1 MIRRREFLGVLGGA
15 AAAWPHKAGAQQMM
29 PVIGLLGTG
38 AAAEWEHLV
47 EAFRRGLSET
57 GYVEGKSVAI
67 QYRWADGQS
76 VRLPA
81 LASDL
86 VARRVAVVAVAGG
99 TAAVLAAKTATK
111 SIPIVFAVGGDP
123 VSSGLVASMNRPGGN
138 VTGATFL
145 STSLEGKRLELL
157 HELIPTAAVIALL
170 VDTNSPLAE
179 LHERDGQAAARATG
193 TRLVVVKVAHESE
206 LDAAFATMV
215 QHAAGALLVSSS
227 PLFTSIRGSLTALA
241 ARHAIP
247 ASYAVREYTDTGG
260 LMSYGTSVAD
270 AHRQAGLYVGRI
282 LKGEKPSDLPVLQPT
297 RFELVINL
305 KTAKSLGLDVP
316 LSLQQ
321 RADEV
326 IE

>member
-1 MIRRREFLGVLGGA
+1 
-15 AAAWPHKAGAQQMM
+15 
-29 PVIGLLGTG
+29 
-38 AAAEWEHLV
+38 
-47 EAFRRGLSET
+47 LSET

-76 VRLPA
+76 ARLPA
-81 LASDL
+81 LASNL
-86 VARRVAVVAVAGG
+86 VARRVSVIAVAGG

-157 HELIPTAAVIALL
+157 HELIPTAAVIAVL

-179 LHERDGQAAARATG
+179 VHERDGEAAARATG
-193 TRLVVVKVAHESE
+193 TRLVLVKVGHESE
-206 LDAAFATMV
+206 LDDAFATIV
-215 QHAAGALLVSSS
+215 QQGAGALLVASS
-227 PLFTSIRGSLTALA
+227 PLFTSIRERLTALA

-247 ASYAVREYTDTGG
+247 ASYAVREYTDVGG

-305 KTAKSLGLDVP
+305 KTAKTLGLDVP

>member
-1 MIRRREFLGVLGGA
+1 MKRREFITLVGSSAVWPLA
-15 AAAWPHKAGAQQMM
+15 ARAQEPTM
-29 PVIGLLGTG
+29 PIIGLLGTG
-38 AAAEWEHLV
+38 SAAEWEHLV
-47 EAFRRGLSET
+47 AAFRQGLSET
-57 GYVEGKSVAI
+57 GYVEGKSVAV

-76 VRLPA
+76 ARLPA

-86 VARRVAVVAVAGG
+86 VARRVSVIAVAGG

-111 SIPIVFAVGGDP
+111 NIPIVFAVGSDP
-123 VSSGLVASMNRPGGN
+123 ISSGLVASMNRPGGN

-157 HELIPTAAVIALL
+157 HELIPTATVIAML

-179 LHERDGQAAARATG
+179 VHERDGEAAARATG
-193 TRLVVVKVAHESE
+193 TRLVVIKVGHESE

-215 QHAAGALLVSSS
+215 QHAAGALLVASS
-227 PLFTSIRGSLTALA
+227 PLFTSIRVRLTALA
-241 ARHAIP
+241 ARQAIP
-247 ASYAVREYTDTGG
+247 ASYAVREYTEIGG

-282 LKGEKPSDLPVLQPT
+282 LKGETPSDLPVLQPT

-305 KTAKSLGLDVP
+305 KTAKRLGLDVP